1 MIRSGGWASA
11 ASSAS
16 WPSRAVTTSYP
27 ALRSFS
33 ETTCR
38 MCVSS
43 SATRIRLGSIRPLT
57 LSFCELQL
65 EAEATPL
72 AHVALHQRFAAMH
85 GLDDLLHERQPQA
98 RALGHAVVGLDAIE
112 FFKDDRQV

>member
-27 ALRSFS
+27 ALRSFI

-38 MCVSS
+38 MCDSS
-43 SATRIRLGSIRPLT
+43 SATKIRFASILHT

-65 EAEATPL
+65 EAKATAL
-72 AHVALHQRFAAMH
+72 AHVALDERFAAVH
-85 GLDDLLHERQPQA
+85 GLDDLLHQRQPKPG
-98 RALGHAVVGLDAIE
+98 ALGHAVI
-112 FFKDDRQV
+112 